1 MAVQQK
7 TLINS
12 TSNSIKFLCSYG
24 GKILPRPSDGRLRY
38 VGGLTRVVSV
48 HRNISFSEL
57 MAKLE
62 NLCGYS
68 VNLRCQLPNEDLDV
82 LVSIKSDDDLTS
94 VIEEYNKASL
104 ISGKEL
110 KIRAIL
116 SPPKSSLLSS
126 SSSSSLLVSP
136 ASSPSSS
143 CSGADYSP
151 TNSDR
156 RRIVNSKPPIPATV
170 RSSPPARRS
179 QYGVVR
185 DCYYYYPC
193 HFLANFRPP
202 SYFIQHSN
210 RLH

>member
-1 MAVQQK
+1 MAVQLK
-7 TLINS
+7 INS

-48 HRNISFSEL
+48 HRDISFSEI

-68 VNLRCQLPNEDLDV
+68 VNLRCQLPSEDLDV
-82 LVSIKSDDDLTS
+82 LVSIKSDDDLTN
-94 VIEEYNKASL
+94 VIEEYNKASS
-104 ISGKEL
+104 ISGNEL

-116 SPPKSSLLSS
+116 SPPKSSLSS

-143 CSGADYSP
+143 CSGADLSP

-156 RRIVNSKPPIPATV
+156 RRFVNPKPPIPVTV

>member
-104 ISGKEL
+104 IS
-110 KIRAIL
+110 
-116 SPPKSSLLSS
+116 
-126 SSSSSLLVSP
+126 VSP